1 MMDERDVFQLH
12 QPQPLLLVISG
23 PSGVGKDSVIRL
35 LKERRLVDLSFVIT
49 MTDRAPRQGEVPGRD
64 YYFVSTEEF
73 KQKIQDGELL
83 EYAVVYNQF
92 KGVPK
97 SEVRRAFASG
107 KDVVMRVDVQ
117 GAATLRRLYPEAVM
131 VMLVPKDE
139 AELRARLRGRGS
151 ETEEQVE
158 QRLQKAIQELK
169 QVDLFDYVVV
179 NPDGGLDRAV
189 EVIEAIL
196 QAEHHRYPHRRVI
209 V

>member
-1 MMDERDVFQLH
+1 MDDRDVFQLH

-35 LKERRLVDLSFVIT
+35 LKERQVVDLSFVIT
-49 MTDRAPRQGEVPGRD
+49 MTDRAPREDEVPGRD

-73 KQKIQDGELL
+73 KQKIRDGELL

-117 GAATLRRLYPEAVM
+117 GAATLRRLYPEALM

-139 AELRARLRGRGS
+139 AELRERLRGRGT
-151 ETEEQVE
+151 ETEEEVE

-179 NPDGGLDRAV
+179 NPNGGLFQAV
-189 EVIEAIL
+189 EVIESIL
-196 QAEHHRYPHRRVI
+196 RAEHHRYPHRKVI